1 MFWLYTGAI
10 VANGE
15 LVQLSVVADY
25 GFTGDFNER
34 GIRGVGYDIVYEVA
48 EDAIDKA
55 TKEIDKVIKSLKY

>member
-34 GIRGVGYDIVYEVA
+34 GIRGVGYDIVNA
-48 EDAIDKA
+48 ANSISAISSQLPCFG
-55 TKEIDKVIKSLKY
+55 V